1 MNSVSRKA
9 SECAQVS
16 AKTLHSR
23 AQLHGQEP
31 KKQLADVPKKRREG
45 NELGRSKS
53 IRTRQGTRMRGENVP
68 ESQHEKISLFLGFY
82 SDPSA
87 LNLIRR
93 SATRQTLTN
102 SIISYLGGGEERA
115 AHCMSEMAM
124 YPHNMHGLS
133 K

>member
-1 MNSVSRKA
+1 M
-9 SECAQVS
+9 Q
-16 AKTLHSR
+16 
-23 AQLHGQEP
+23 
-31 KKQLADVPKKRREG
+31 
-45 NELGRSKS
+45 
-53 IRTRQGTRMRGENVP
+53 GENVP
-68 ESQHEKISLFLGFY
+68 ESQHGKKSLFLGFY

-93 SATRQTLTN
+93 SATRRTLTN
-102 SIISYLGGGEERA
+102 SIISYLGSGEERA